1 MPSSQLTAL
10 TLKNFKS
17 IFDTTR
23 IEFGDLTVF
32 VGKNNSGKSTITQAL
47 LLLKQTLEARIDN
60 PLNLGGGYLT
70 ARNLR
75 ELISGWPDDESIEV
89 IDGPVFLIEWKT
101 FELYDGKQKELNTA
115 LKLDYADAAGKVLLR
130 RIELVDLDDSNPSTS
145 TVAFLRGGD
154 GHYECTWEGRARK
167 KMEVDIHH
175 FVPTVSINRRNVGPR
190 DGQRILA
197 QKFEERYVRPLEEL
211 EKLLK
216 TFSFLSSMRTLPPAI
231 YTPST
236 TPIEDI
242 GISGEFAAEIL
253 WAHKSDLVHYLLPN
267 FEDVNASAV
276 HREDTLKNAVDEVL
290 QHLGIDTRLSMDEI
304 YKVGFRLLFG
314 KATLAHV
321 GRGLTYLLPIVQLG
335 LFSDPQRFKK
345 LAEINPA
352 GFECRLCAFEEPE
365 AHLHPKVQSR
375 LATWFVFLAR
385 SSRQVL
391 LETHSDHLVRRLR
404 KMAAEAHTG
413 SELESWLSSR
423 VRVIT
428 VSQQHGKTEI
438 KSTPIT
444 KMGSLEIWPP
454 DFMDAAANSEE
465 EIYQAALKKEHPD
478 LQEGGA
484 IEYMDEGEPDADR

>member
-17 IFDTTR
+17 IFETTR

-47 LLLKQTLEARIDN
+47 LLLKQTLEARVDN

-75 ELISGWPDDESIEV
+75 ELISGWPDEGGTEV
-89 IDGPVFLIEWKT
+89 IDGPVFRIEWRT
-101 FELYDGKQKELNTA
+101 FNLGNSEREEVNTA
-115 LKLDYADAAGKVLLR
+115 LTLDYADSGGKVLLR
-130 RIELVDLDDSNPSTS
+130 RVELDDLDDSNPMSS
-145 TVAFLRGGD
+145 KVAFVRGED
-154 GHYECTWEGRARK
+154 GRYECLWEGKTRK

-175 FVPTVSINRRNVGPR
+175 FVPNVSINRRNVGPR

-211 EKLLK
+211 EKLLR
-216 TFSFLSSMRTLPPAI
+216 TFSFLSSTRTLPPQI

-236 TPIEDI
+236 TPIDDI

-253 WAHKSDLVHYLLPN
+253 WTHKSDLVHYLLPN
-267 FEDVNASAV
+267 FDDVNASAV
-276 HREDTLKNAVDEVL
+276 HKEDTLKNAVDEVL

-335 LFSDPQRFKK
+335 LFSDPRRFEK
-345 LAEINPA
+345 LENINPS
-352 GFECRLCAFEEPE
+352 GTEFRLCAFEEPE

-375 LATWFVFLAR
+375 LATWFVALAR

-404 KMAAEAHTG
+404 KMAAEANAD
-413 SELESWLSSR
+413 SELEGWLSSR

-428 VSQQHGKTEI
+428 VSQQLGKTKIE
-438 KSTPIT
+438 STPIT
-444 KMGSLEIWPP
+444 KTGALEVWPP
-454 DFMDAAANSEE
+454 DFMDAAANGEE
-465 EIYQAALKKEHPD
+465 EIYQAALKKD
-478 LQEGGA
+478 LEDSHEEGR
-484 IEYMDEGEPDADR
+484 I

>member
-17 IFDTTR
+17 IFDITR

-32 VGKNNSGKSTITQAL
+32 VGKNNSGKSTIVQAL
-47 LLLKQTLEARIDN
+47 LLLKQTLEARTDN
-60 PLNLGGGYLT
+60 RLNLSGGYLT

-75 ELISGWPDDESIEV
+75 ELISGWPDDESLIT
-89 IDGPVFLIEWKT
+89 IDGPVFYIEWKT
-101 FELYDGKQKELNTA
+101 LEFHDGKQKELNTA
-115 LKLDYADAAGKVLLR
+115 LKLDYADADGKVLLR
-130 RIELVDLDDSNPSTS
+130 RIELVDLDDSNPYTS
-145 TVAFLRGGD
+145 TIVFTSGGSGD
-154 GHYECTWEGRARK
+154 YECMWEGRARK
-167 KMEVDIHH
+167 KMEVDVHH
-175 FVPTVSINRRNVGPR
+175 FVPTISINRRNVGPR

-197 QKFEERYVRPLEEL
+197 QKFTDRYVRPLDEL

-216 TFSFLSSMRTLPPAI
+216 TFSFLSSTRTLPPQI

-236 TPIEDI
+236 TVIEDI
-242 GISGEFAAEIL
+242 GVSGEFAAEIL

-267 FEDVNASAV
+267 FEDVNASAI

-290 QHLGIDTRLSMDEI
+290 HHLGIDTRLSMDEV

-345 LAEINPA
+345 LADINPSA
-352 GFECRLCAFEEPE
+352 LEFRLCAFEEPE

-375 LATWFVFLAR
+375 LATWFVSLAR

-391 LETHSDHLVRRLR
+391 VETHSDHLVRRLR
-404 KMAAEAHTG
+404 KMAAEAHAG
-413 SELESWLSSR
+413 SELESWLSTK

-428 VSQQHGKTEI
+428 VSQQDGRTQI
-438 KSTPIT
+438 RSTPIT
-444 KMGSLEIWPP
+444 KIGSLEVWPP

-465 EIYQAALKKEHPD
+465 EIYQAALKKEIPD
-478 LQEGGA
+478 LQEGGS
-484 IEYMDEGEPDADR
+484 IEYMNEGEPDADC